1 MRKKIVW
8 GTLLL
13 ITIFVCTYAFY
24 RTYGLQEIT
33 SLLVENELRHQKKEK
48 VLGIFHPEKDLD
60 SEKFPSLRHYTLDLY
75 NTRKLDFSNS
85 EIAQLHDSVPFL
97 LTVNIWNRDLFRKEE
112 TGNYQEETKILFSSI
127 LENKEKV
134 FIRWDP
140 EPEVPT
146 DLFPWQDSRSYHE
159 NFERVQNFFDREF
172 PKAQIVW
179 GVAGYP
185 GVLDVYPGD
194 NSVDLTSIT
203 LRSNS
208 EKQLNAYPQ
217 LPLEQSFMRK
227 LHRLRF
233 LDKPVLILAQD
244 DIAFNE
250 SWIET
255 AQKKYE
261 QEKEVIYSEENFRRF
276 PPDTRPKNEK
286 LLIGLYEYQPNL
298 VVSEKEALDV
308 EHVFLDFANIRDN
321 TFKEKI
327 QQVFSRGHDL
337 ILSIEPWEGVD
348 GKRDE
353 EVLQHVLEG
362 MYDPEFENLFSYLS
376 AIDRTVYLRF
386 AHEMEIPVTRYT
398 WQSKDPL
405 VYVKAFRYFMSFAG
419 SDHKH
424 IKKVWGPAGDRGSIE
439 WWPGD
444 DMVDY
449 ISIAIYGLPD
459 KNITDPNK
467 QESFQTIYKRKKW
480 RMRFVNKPIFIT
492 EFGVK
497 GNEEYQNNWLL
508 EAAETINSSP
518 EIAGINYFNMTDTPK
533 AWGEIKP
540 PDWSISKE
548 SFYNFLS
555 ALERTSTSAG
565 ETQ

>member
-1 MRKKIVW
+1 MRKIIIW

-13 ITIFVCTYAFY
+13 ITIFVCTYGFY
-24 RTYGLQEIT
+24 RTNGLQKIT
-33 SLLVENELRHQKKEK
+33 NLFDQNELRHQQEEK
-48 VLGIFHPEKDLD
+48 VLGIFDPGKDLD
-60 SEKFPSLRHYTLDLY
+60 PETFSALSHYSLDLY
-75 NTRKLDFSNS
+75 NTKKLNFSNS
-85 EIAQLHDSVPFL
+85 ELAQLHDSVPFL
-97 LTVNIWNRDLFRKEE
+97 LTVNIWNRDLFIKEE
-112 TGNYQEETKILFSSI
+112 TGNYQEEIKTLFSSI
-127 LENKEKV
+127 LGNKEKV

-146 DLFPWQDSRSYHE
+146 DLFPWQNYGGYHE
-159 NFERVQNFFDREF
+159 NFERVHNFFNKEF
-172 PKAQIVW
+172 PEVQIVW

-185 GVLDVYPGD
+185 GVLDIYPGD
-194 NSVDLTSIT
+194 EFIDLTSIT

-208 EKQLNAYPQ
+208 EKQLNVYPQ
-217 LPLEQSFMRK
+217 LPLEESFRRK

-233 LDKPVLILAQD
+233 LDKPVLILAQN

-255 AQKKYE
+255 AQKEYE

-276 PPDTRPKNEK
+276 PPDARPKNEK

-298 VVSEKEALDV
+298 VISEKEALDV
-308 EHVFLDFANIRDN
+308 EHIFPNFAEIRDN

-327 QQVFSRGHDL
+327 QQAISRGHDL
-337 ILSIEPWEGVD
+337 IITMEPWEGVD

-362 MYDPEFENLFSYLS
+362 MYDAEFEKLFSYLS
-376 AIDRTVYLRF
+376 TIERTVYLRF

-398 WQSKDPL
+398 WQSRDP
-405 VYVKAFRYFMSFAG
+405 VVHIKAYRYFMSFPG

-467 QESFQTIYKRKKW
+467 QESFQTIYNRKRW

-497 GNEEYQNNWLL
+497 GGEEYQNTWLL
-508 EAAETINSSP
+508 KAAETINSSP
-518 EIAGINYFNMTDTPK
+518 EIAGVNYFNMTDVPK
-533 AWGEIKP
+533 AWGDIKP

-548 SFYNFLS
+548 SFYNFLN

-565 ETQ
+565 ELQ